1 MPLLHRHYKIARTE
15 IRCHLHFHMKSPS
28 VFLII
33 LLIKAGDDMLIATIP
48 CKRVRMEHIR
58 PLHVSMRIR
67 LCFMLT
73 FVSANIML
81 QTVDS
86 GLCTQKRA
94 LRPAK

>member
-1 MPLLHRHYKIARTE
+1 
-15 IRCHLHFHMKSPS
+15 
-28 VFLII
+28 
-33 LLIKAGDDMLIATIP
+33 MLIAAIP

-86 GLCTQKRA
+86 GLYTQKRA

>member
-15 IRCHLHFHMKSPS
+15 IHCHLHFYMKSTS

-33 LLIKAGDDMLIATIP
+33 LLIKAGGDMLIATIP

-58 PLHVSMRIR
+58 PQHASMRVR

-73 FVSANIML
+73 FASANIIL

-86 GLCTQKRA
+86 GLCAQKCA
-94 LRPAK
+94 PRPA